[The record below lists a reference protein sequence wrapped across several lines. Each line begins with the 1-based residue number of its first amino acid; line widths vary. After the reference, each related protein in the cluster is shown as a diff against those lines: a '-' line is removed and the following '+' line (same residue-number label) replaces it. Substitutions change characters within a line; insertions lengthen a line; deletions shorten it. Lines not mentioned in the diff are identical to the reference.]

1 MSHEHENGE
10 GGVTSV
16 QAVLQVLPA
25 LGLYSKR
32 IEAMPE
38 FASAPVPLRVTV
50 PVSGVPGLVI
60 AAAPYAEAS
69 RGASAASHVEDAGTS
84 LHYAHD
90 AGDCLLCAAQQLVG
104 TIVSSSLALGE
115 LPVRAAD
122 PLSFA
127 VDPHAAASIDTT
139 RSRAPPFV

>member
-1 MSHEHENGE
+1 MSHEHENGD

-38 FASAPVPLRVTV
+38 FASAPVPLSVTV

-60 AAAPYAEAS
+60 AAELGIVLSTWRAETIAE
-69 RGASAASHVEDAGTS
+69 VVV
-84 LHYAHD
+84 
-90 AGDCLLCAAQQLVG
+90 LLTPSV
-104 TIVSSSLALGE
+104 
-115 LPVRAAD
+115 
-122 PLSFA
+122 A
-127 VDPHAAASIDTT
+127 VAR
-139 RSRAPPFV
+139 RS